1 MNWRLPL
8 RRQVSGPEH
17 GPGSG
22 GSASGKALSRR
33 KIIERG
39 AGLAAVAA
47 AANWLMSGSRAY
59 AATSAVTVE
68 SGAVAP
74 VVVALTDAATISVDA
89 SAGNDFR
96 VTIAGNRTLGN
107 PTNPVD
113 GQQVIFQVT
122 QGSGGSYALAF
133 GSAYEFSTSIPQP
146 TLSTTAG
153 HTDLLGF
160 IYNAA
165 MGTWLLAAYVN
176 GFS

>member
-8 RRQVSGPEH
+8 RRQASGRA
-17 GPGSG
+17 GRPGSG
-22 GSASGKALSRR
+22 ETGHDKELSRR
-33 KIIERG
+33 KIIERVG
-39 AGLAAVAA
+39 GLAAGGAA
-47 AANWLMSGSRAY
+47 ASWLVSGSKAY

-74 VVVALTDAATISVDA
+74 AVVALADAATISVDA

-107 PTNPVD
+107 PANPSD

-122 QGSGGSYALAF
+122 QGPGGSYALSF

-146 TLSTTAG
+146 TLSTAAG

-165 MGTWLLAAYVN
+165 KGTWLLAAYVN

>member
-1 MNWRLPL
+1 MNWRLQL
-8 RRQVSGPEH
+8 RRQASGPE
-17 GPGSG
+17 GRPGSG
-22 GSASGKALSRR
+22 ETGRDKAPSRR
-33 KIIERG
+33 KVIERV
-39 AGLAAVAA
+39 AGLAAGGA
-47 AANWLMSGSRAY
+47 AANWLMSGSKAY
-59 AATSAVTVE
+59 AATSAATVE

-74 VVVALTDAATISVDA
+74 AVVALADAATISVDA

-96 VTIAGNRTLGN
+96 VTIAGNRALSN
-107 PTNPVD
+107 PANPVD

-122 QGSGGSYALAF
+122 QGSGGSFALSF

-146 TLSTTAG
+146 TLSSTAG

-165 MGTWLLAAYVN
+165 KGTWLLAAYVN

>member
-8 RRQVSGPEH
+8 RRQVSESEGR
-17 GPGSG
+17 PGSVQTG
-22 GSASGKALSRR
+22 RDKALNRR
-33 KIIERG
+33 KLIERV
-39 AGLAAVAA
+39 AGLAAGGV
-47 AANWLMSGSRAY
+47 AANWLSGSKAY
-59 AATSAVTVE
+59 AAATTVTVE

-74 VVVALTDAATISVDA
+74 AVVALTDAATVSVDA

-96 VTIAGNRTLGN
+96 LTIAGNRTLGN
-107 PTNPVD
+107 PANPVD

-122 QGSGGSYALAF
+122 QGSGGSFALSF

-146 TLSTTAG
+146 TLSATGG

-165 MGTWLLAAYVN
+165 KGTWLLAAYVN